1 MSLSR
6 SRGGDGMTR
15 KFLTRHKVADG
26 ERHDRFVAMTQQ
38 IGALDDEKNFEKAF
52 KSAFENVASS
62 RRPAGHRTNV
72 RARGTAMK
80 VTERPIDTGTAAAK
94 GGMLSIDQAQV
105 EKANGLGATESRRS

>member
-38 IGALDDEKNFEKAF
+38 IGALDDVKNFEKAFQKAF
-52 KSAFENVASS
+52 KSAFENVPARVQTANSSSSAFASFRS
-62 RRPAGHRTNV
+62 RV
-72 RARGTAMK
+72 
-80 VTERPIDTGTAAAK
+80 ES
-94 GGMLSIDQAQV
+94 GM
-105 EKANGLGATESRRS
+105 G